1 MGRVQLFYKNLSE
14 IVGSRG
20 FSVVTLTDAEEK
32 RSLNVV
38 CDKAITQQFKLR
50 INQVPGHELMLPEV
64 LLKIFEKD
72 GVGDM
77 ELLVYDI
84 VNGQY
89 QTSLLNKRSLV
100 IKTIRMSDAILLHF
114 LSKIPLYIDDN
125 LMARQSA
132 PYQPE
137 TCSLSVP
144 INSIDTKRLNEELEK
159 AIAAEDYRLASFLH
173 HELQKR
179 QKPKE

>member
-1 MGRVQLFYKNLSE
+1 
-14 IVGSRG
+14 
-20 FSVVTLTDAEEK
+20 
-32 RSLNVV
+32 
-38 CDKAITQQFKLR
+38 
-50 INQVPGHELMLPEV
+50 
-64 LLKIFEKD
+64 
-72 GVGDM
+72 M

-84 VNGQY
+84 VDGQY

-159 AIAAEDYRLASFLH
+159 AIAAEDYRLASYLH